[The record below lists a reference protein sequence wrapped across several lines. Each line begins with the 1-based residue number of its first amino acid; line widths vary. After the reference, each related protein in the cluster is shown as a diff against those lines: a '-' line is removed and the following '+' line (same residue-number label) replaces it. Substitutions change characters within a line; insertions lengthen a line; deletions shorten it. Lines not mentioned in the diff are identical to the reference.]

1 MSVDLGQCKNVHFI
15 VNSSGLTNC
24 YIKQKGEDVMTN
36 KSSKVPVKSEES
48 HSERGWGSLANLR
61 GEVDHLFEEFQEG
74 WPFGKS
80 RHRRKAHTFGDPF
93 AFSMRMPAVDVVDKE
108 KYIQLKAELP
118 GMDESD
124 IEVQLTD
131 RMLTISGE
139 KKEEHEEGEKEGSY
153 YLSERRY
160 GSFKRSLS
168 IPEGVNP
175 DKVEASFSK
184 GVLTVTLQK
193 TPEARK
199 KPKKIEVKSK
209 G

>member
-1 MSVDLGQCKNVHFI
+1 
-15 VNSSGLTNC
+15 
-24 YIKQKGEDVMTN
+24 MTN
-36 KSSKVPVKSEES
+36 KSSKVPVKSDES
-48 HSERGWGSLANLR
+48 HSSPLERGWGSLANLR
-61 GEVDHLFEEFQEG
+61 GEIDHLFEDFQEG

-80 RHRRKAHTFGDPF
+80 RHSRRAHTFGDPF
-93 AFSMRMPAVDVVDKE
+93 AFNMRMPAVDVVDRK
-108 KYIQLKAELP
+108 KDIQLKAELP
-118 GMDESD
+118 GMDEKD

-139 KKEEHEEGEKEGSY
+139 KKEEREEGEKEGNY

-168 IPEGVNP
+168 IPEGVDP

-184 GVLTVTLQK
+184 GVLTITLQK
-193 TPEARK
+193 TPEALK
-199 KPKKIEVKSK
+199 KPKKIEVTSK